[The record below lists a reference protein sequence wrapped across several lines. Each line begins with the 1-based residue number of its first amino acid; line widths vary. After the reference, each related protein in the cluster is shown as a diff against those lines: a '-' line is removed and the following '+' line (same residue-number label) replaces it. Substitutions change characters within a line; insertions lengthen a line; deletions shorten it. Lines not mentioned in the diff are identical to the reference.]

1 MIPPADDGGRWQD
14 GIPSVS
20 QSPAAEA
27 VLQKKAQPALGI
39 EKNAAVIVNC
49 KGALS
54 VGKEDGCGK
63 KIIKTLLKI
72 K

>member
-1 MIPPADDGGRWQD
+1 MTAADGRTE
-14 GIPSVS
+14 SRLCLNLL
-20 QSPAAEA
+20 
-27 VLQKKAQPALGI
+27 LQKLCGRKKLSRALGI